1 MQCRVHKAE
10 SWCGYQDGVLHGG
23 RVTVEGRVM
32 CWPLGTRHMVT
43 YRSLKGGDKLA
54 LDPGTTVLEW
64 EAQAQR

>member
-1 MQCRVHKAE
+1 
-10 SWCGYQDGVLHGG
+10 
-23 RVTVEGRVM
+23 M